1 MSKSA
6 VCLGDMALSVKV
18 EIKGLRKTFVKSAG
32 KGRVTETCAINDLSF
47 TVREGEIFGIIGPS
61 GCGKT
66 SLLRIIDGL
75 LPRDGGEILIDG
87 QPISGPGPDRAFVF
101 QHFGLLPWR
110 RVIDNVAFGLELKGV
125 PKEQRVKEAQKYVDL
140 VGLHGFERHFPHEL
154 SGGMQQRVGVGRAL
168 AVDPKILLMD
178 EPLGALDAQTR
189 EILED
194 ELLKIVEAAGKTV
207 IYVTHNIDEV
217 IHIADRVC
225 ILTPRPGRVKEIV
238 DVKLPEPRWQYDLKG
253 TAEFLRLRGHLYEI
267 LQMAHGG
274 ARRKGSLPEEV

>member
-1 MSKSA
+1 
-6 VCLGDMALSVKV
+6 LSVKV
-18 EIKGLRKTFVKSAG
+18 QIKGLKKTFVKPLG
-32 KGRVTETCAINDLSF
+32 KGEVSELCAIENMSF
-47 TVREGEIFGIIGPS
+47 EVVEGEIFGIIGPS

-66 SLLRIIDGL
+66 SLLRLIDGL
-75 LPRDGGEILIDG
+75 MTCDCGEIWIDG
-87 QPISGPGPDRAFVF
+87 KQVYGPGPDRAFVF

-110 RVIDNVAFGLELKGV
+110 RVMDNVAFGLELKGV
-125 PKEQRVKEAQKYVDL
+125 PKEQRLKEAQKYVDL

-154 SGGMQQRVGVGRAL
+154 SGGMQQRVGLARAI
-168 AVDPKILLMD
+168 AVDPKVLLMD

-217 IHIADRVC
+217 IHVADRVA
-225 ILTPRPGRVKEIV
+225 ILTPRPGKVKEIV
-238 DVKLPEPRWQYDLKG
+238 EVKLPEPRWEFDLKG
-253 TAEFLRLRGHLYEI
+253 TTEFLRLRAHLYNT

-274 ARRKGSLPEEV
+274 ARRKGIAREEP